1 MATAT
6 ATFVIFCALSGAVY
20 LFNDVADRDGDRRHP
35 LKRGRPIASGELSPA
50 VAMPWAAGSAWR
62 AIAAAAAIRPLLGWS
77 PAAYF
82 ALLLSYSFLL
92 KHLVIIDALTIA
104 GGFVLRAAAG
114 AVAVGVPISH
124 WLLVCTTLLA
134 LFLSFSKRR
143 HELTLLAEGA
153 TDHRRILHE
162 YSPYLLDQMI
172 AVVTASTLVAYAVY
186 ATSPETAQRL
196 GTTRLGLTIP
206 FVLYGIFRYL
216 YLVHQKRGGREPFD
230 AARHRRPAPGVRRL
244 VGPGGCGDPV
254 HAPGTLN
261 ATAPLTAPEPVNE
274 PEPPPRPTT
283 AARGRRPHP
292 ARNGGRRL
300 RARHGPRR
308 LSRHAPAGRRHADQ
322 AELVV
327 DEVLPVLL
335 VTAVAG

>member
-1 MATAT
+1 VSPQSPPRSRSTAALLLSSLRPEQWSKNLIVFAAALFGGQLMNPAAIAAAG
-6 ATFVIFCALSGAVY
+6 ATFAIFCALSGAVY
-20 LFNDVADRDGDRRHP
+20 LFNDVADQEADRRHP
-35 LKRGRPIASGELSPA
+35 LKSQRPIASGALAPA
-50 VAMPWAAGSAWR
+50 VAMTVGAALGLGAM
-62 AIAAAAAIRPLLGWS
+62 AAAAAMHPLLAMAAG
-77 PAAYF
+77 AYF

-114 AVAVGVPISH
+114 AVAVAVPISH

-143 HELTLLAEGA
+143 HELTLLADGA

-172 AVVTASTLVAYAVY
+172 SVVTASTLVAYVVY

-216 YLVHQKRGGREPFD
+216 YLVHQKHFGGSPS
-230 AARHRRPAPGVRRL
+230 
-244 VGPGGCGDPV
+244 
-254 HAPGTLN
+254 T
-261 ATAPLTAPEPVNE
+261 
-274 PEPPPRPTT
+274 
-283 AARGRRPHP
+283 
-292 ARNGGRRL
+292 
-300 RARHGPRR
+300 
-308 LSRHAPAGRRHADQ
+308 
-322 AELVV
+322 
-327 DEVLPVLL
+327 LL
-335 VTAVAG
+335 VTDGPLLACVALWSLAVAVILYTPLGR